1 MLHVVNKSPFERN
14 SLKSCVAHL
23 HGGDAVLL
31 IEDAVVAAKSGSTAA
46 ALLQEAMKSASIY
59 VLGPDLAAR
68 AIKSEDVLSGMT
80 LVDYRGFVDL
90 AVQHSGTHSWL

>member
-1 MLHVVNKSPFERN
+1 MLHVVNKSPYERN

-23 HGGDAVLL
+23 HDGDAVLL
-31 IEDAVVAAKSGSTAA
+31 IEDAVVAAKSGGTAA
-46 ALLQEAMKSASIY
+46 ALLQEAMNTGTVY

-68 AIKSEDVLSGMT
+68 AIKSEDVLSGMK